1 MTVLVKI
8 LQFAIKHGEK
18 VAVFSQSLATL
29 DIIQVITSLLP
40 VPVGYSLTSPPIAV
54 TAQLVERTP
63 ELDCILQLLAD
74 RW

>member
-29 DIIQVITSLLP
+29 DIIQVCYVFWL
-40 VPVGYSLTSPPIAV
+40 AV
-54 TAQLVERTP
+54 F
-63 ELDCILQLLAD
+63 
-74 RW
+74 